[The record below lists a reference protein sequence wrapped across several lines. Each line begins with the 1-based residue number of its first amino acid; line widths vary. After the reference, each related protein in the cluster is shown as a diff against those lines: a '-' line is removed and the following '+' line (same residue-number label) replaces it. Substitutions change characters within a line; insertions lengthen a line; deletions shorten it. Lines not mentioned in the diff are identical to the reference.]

1 MTVADSD
8 NSRDRG
14 RPLLIEAAHQFMED
28 RALRLGAGLAYYGLI
43 TLAPMLVL
51 LLGVAGLLV
60 GEEAA
65 NGVLTET
72 LEQWFGADVAQTF
85 SQMVVEMDVAGS
97 FANLTIGSLI
107 LLVVASSILFV
118 AWKDAIDVIWGVGYR
133 RGVKATLT
141 KRLFGFA
148 SVGALAALLIAVVL
162 VETLLAMLSGF
173 VSDDALIDAAFGI
186 AASIIPLALGV
197 LLLGA
202 AYRYGTD
209 GKLSWRE
216 VWPGTILTMTLLIV
230 LAAGY
235 GVYVDF
241 SGASITGIASSIILL
256 IVLIY
261 LMAQVLLYG
270 AEVIKLQFHRNQG

>member
-1 MTVADSD
+1 MTAVDSD
-8 NSRDRG
+8 NAGDLD
-14 RPLLIEAAHQFMED
+14 RPLLFEAAAKFMED

-43 TLAPMLVL
+43 TLAPMLIL

-65 NGVLTET
+65 NGQLAET
-72 LEQWFGADVAQTF
+72 LEQWFGADVALAF
-85 SQMVVEMDVAGS
+85 SAMVVEMDVAGS

-107 LLVVASSILFV
+107 LLIVAASILFV
-118 AWKDAIDVIWGVGYR
+118 AWKDAIDVIWGIGYR

-141 KRLFGFA
+141 KRLFGLA
-148 SVGALAALLIAVVL
+148 SVGALAALLVAVV
-162 VETLLAMLSGF
+162 VAETLLAMFSGF
-173 VSDDALIDAAFGI
+173 VSDDALIDTAFGI
-186 AASIIPLALGV
+186 AASVIPLALGV

-202 AYRYGTD
+202 AYRYGAD

-216 VWPGTILTMTLLIV
+216 VWPGTIITMTLLVV

-241 SGASITGIASSIILL
+241 SGTSITGIASSIILL

-270 AEVIKLQFHRNQG
+270 AEFIKAQFRRNQG

>member
-8 NSRDRG
+8 NAGDLS
-14 RPLLIEAAHQFMED
+14 RPLLIEAAFEFMED

-43 TLAPMLVL
+43 TLAPLLIL
-51 LLGVAGLLV
+51 LLGFAGLLV

-65 NGVLTET
+65 NGQLADT

-85 SQMVVEMDVAGS
+85 QEMVVEVDVAGS

-107 LLVVASSILFV
+107 VLVVAASILFV
-118 AWKDAIDVIWGVGYR
+118 AWKDAIDVIWDVGYR
-133 RGVKATLT
+133 SGVKATLA

-148 SVGALAALLIAVVL
+148 SVGALAALLVAVIVA
-162 VETLLAMLSGF
+162 ETLLTMLSGF
-173 VSDDALIDAAFGI
+173 VSDDALIDTAFGI
-186 AASIIPLALGV
+186 AASVIPLALGV

-216 VWPGTILTMTLLIV
+216 VWPGTIFTMTLLVV

-235 GVYVDF
+235 GVYVDL
-241 SGASITGIASSIILL
+241 SGTSITGIVSSIILL

-270 AEVIKLQFHRNQG
+270 AEVIKLQHHRNQS

>member
-1 MTVADSD
+1 MTAGDSNNTGD
-8 NSRDRG
+8 VG
-14 RPLLIEAAHQFMED
+14 RPLLVEAAHEFMED

-43 TLAPMLVL
+43 TLAPMLIL
-51 LLGVAGLLV
+51 LLGLAGLLV

-65 NGVLTET
+65 NGQLAEG
-72 LEQWFGADVAQTF
+72 LEQWFGADVALVF
-85 SQMVVEMDVAGS
+85 SETVVEMDVAGS

-107 LLVVASSILFV
+107 LLVVAASILFV
-118 AWKDAIDVIWGVGYR
+118 AWKDAIDVIWDVGYR
-133 RGVKATLT
+133 KGVKATLT
-141 KRLFGFA
+141 KRLFGLA
-148 SVGALAALLIAVVL
+148 SVGALAALLIAVV
-162 VETLLAMLSGF
+162 VAETLLAMLSGF
-173 VSDDALIDAAFGI
+173 VSDDALIDTAFGI
-186 AASIIPLALGV
+186 AASVIPLALGV

-216 VWPGTILTMTLLIV
+216 VWPGTIITMTLLVV

-235 GVYVDF
+235 GVYIDF
-241 SGASITGIASSIILL
+241 SGTSITGIASSIILL

-270 AEVIKLQFHRNQG
+270 AEVIKVQFRRNQG